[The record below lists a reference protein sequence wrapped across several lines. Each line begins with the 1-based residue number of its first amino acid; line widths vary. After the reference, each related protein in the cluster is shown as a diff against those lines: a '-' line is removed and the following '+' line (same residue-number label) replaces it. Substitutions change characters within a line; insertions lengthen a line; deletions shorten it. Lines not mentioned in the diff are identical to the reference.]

1 MDLQK
6 DGDAAVQHRVL
17 EPARPAPA
25 RHHPYAREGSEKANG
40 RLEAR
45 PVSPAGHDAAEGPS
59 TKRTPAPEGSFPLT
73 YPRQLRRGSVKE
85 I

>member
-45 PVSPAGHDAAEGPS
+45 PVSPG
-59 TKRTPAPEGSFPLT
+59 TTPQKVDRESISCEPIIM
-73 YPRQLRRGSVKE
+73 RNN
-85 I
+85 